1 MVGSRFDKLIDL
13 AREDCAERRREL
25 LREVADL
32 FFQTGGRRSRTA
44 DDLFDEVLQSVAET
58 IHEEALVELAHRF
71 AAAADAPRGLSRDL
85 AHRCIAVAA
94 PILRQ
99 STALTDEDL
108 LAIVHTRSQAHIR
121 AAAERAEVSQ
131 RVADAIVH
139 VGGDAVLDAL
149 LRNPGATISQANFEQ
164 IAERA
169 RRSAELRES
178 LVARP
183 DAPLALLNEI
193 FFLATPPLRRR
204 ILERNANEPEASVQE
219 SSATRRRRIRTDVD
233 MSEEMR
239 RASVYVRLKRA
250 EGALNGKLLIALL
263 SDRQR
268 APFLCGLADLTGVRI
283 HTVGRILA
291 RKDIDALAA
300 ICRPS
305 EIDCATFAV
314 LAGLMSDA
322 DEAARKGF
330 IELYNDIAPEGAR
343 RVMRFHGD
351 PNAAESRAAA

>member
-32 FFQTGGRRSRTA
+32 FFQTGGKRSRTA

-71 AAAADAPRGLSRDL
+71 AIAADAPRGLSRDL

-94 PILRQ
+94 PILKQ

-108 LAIVHTRSQAHIR
+108 VTIVHTRSQAHIR

-139 VGGDAVLDAL
+139 VGADTVLDVL
-149 LRNPGATISQANFEQ
+149 LRNPGATFSRASFEE
-164 IAERA
+164 IVERA

-183 DAPLALLNEI
+183 DAPLAVLNEI

-204 ILERNANEPEASVQE
+204 ILERNASEEASGE
-219 SSATRRRRIRTDVD
+219 ALPAARRRRIRTNAD
-233 MSEEMR
+233 MSDEMR
-239 RASVYVRLKRA
+239 RASIYVRLKRA
-250 EGALNGKLLIALL
+250 EGTLDAKLLIALL
-263 SDRQR
+263 RDGQR
-268 APFLCGLADLTGVRI
+268 PRFLCGLAELTGVRI
-283 HTVGRILA
+283 QTVARMLA
-291 RKDIDALAA
+291 RKDVDALAA
-300 ICRPS
+300 ICRAS

-314 LAGLMSDA
+314 LAGLISDA
-322 DEAARKGF
+322 EEADCKAF
-330 IELYNDIAPEGAR
+330 IELYHDIPLESVR
-343 RVMRFHGD
+343 RVIRFHRD
-351 PNAAESRAAA
+351 PKAAESRAAA